1 MEETK
6 TLQMTFLNEANGR
19 VTISVADPR
28 EDLTENE
35 VENAMNNIITANVI
49 NSSGGDLVGIVSAR
63 IITRQVEDIFS
74 NLEIGYPYNH

>member
-35 VENAMNNIITANVI
+35 VETAMNNIITANVI

-63 IITRQVEDIFS
+63 IITRQVEDI
-74 NLEIGYPYNH
+74 LVI

>member
-63 IITRQVEDIFS
+63 IITRQVEDI
-74 NLEIGYPYNH
+74 LVI